1 MGAISYVHGLRVL
14 RIEDIHCRLE
24 QEAVTDLGSL
34 TQVRSIFTVSAHV
47 LHFLVPDIVSFQYPE
62 GQYIKLTLWVVAV
75 LNCLHWTEAM
85 CMWCS

>member
-34 TQVRSIFTVSAHV
+34 TQVRGVFTFSAHV
-47 LHFLVPDIVSFQYPE
+47 LHFLHARYFNFPTP
-62 GQYIKLTLWVVAV
+62 
-75 LNCLHWTEAM
+75 
-85 CMWCS
+85 